1 MFRDSKGDHHIAVWH
16 TRHAQKHL
24 RPVLGKRTRF
34 CALRYRV
41 LSKQLPH
48 PELYK
53 TFLNDRHAFVKWLRQ
68 QHERTVLD
76 WGFPVRC
83 LSWVDE
89 LRTCGVRL
97 IWFSGDIAHAREE
110 FKKRGDGKGPE
121 DNFNKQ
127 VTAIQKEGYPASL
140 DCVIVPALSSSGV
153 FLDQH
158 QIENIVFPPITSA
171 HI

>member
-1 MFRDSKGDHHIAVWH
+1 MIPKETLILLSGIRATRKSTFGLYLASKHSFAHYDIECYPRSW
-16 TRHAQKHL
+16 
-24 RPVLGKRTRF
+24 
-34 CALRYRV
+34 
-41 LSKQLPH
+41 PH

-53 TFLNDRHAFVKWLRQ
+53 AFLNDRHAFVKQLRE
-68 QHERTVLD
+68 QHDRTVLD

-89 LRTCGVRL
+89 LSCGVRL

-110 FKKRGDGKGPE
+110 FKKRGACKGPE

-153 FLDQH
+153 FLDQR
-158 QIENIVFPPITSA
+158 QIENIVFPPTMPA
-171 HI
+171 YV

>member
-1 MFRDSKGDHHIAVWH
+1 MIPKETIILLSGIPA
-16 TRHAQKHL
+16 TRKSSF
-24 RPVLGKRTRF
+24 G
-34 CALRYRV
+34 RYLAREHGFAHYDIEGYPK
-41 LSKQLPH
+41 SWPH

-53 TFLNDRHAFVKWLRQ
+53 TFLNDRRAFVKRLRE
-68 QHERTVLD
+68 QHDRTVLD

-97 IWFSGDIAHAREE
+97 IWFSGDVAHAREE
-110 FKKRGDGKGPE
+110 FKKRGAGKGPG

-127 VTAIQKEGYPASL
+127 FTAIQREGYPASL

-153 FLDQH
+153 FLENH
-158 QIENIVFPPITSA
+158 QVKNIVFPRIMSA

>member
-1 MFRDSKGDHHIAVWH
+1 MIPKETLILLSGIPATRKSTFGRYLASKHGFAHYDIECYPSSW
-16 TRHAQKHL
+16 
-24 RPVLGKRTRF
+24 
-34 CALRYRV
+34 
-41 LSKQLPH
+41 PH

-53 TFLNDRHAFVKWLRQ
+53 TFLNDRHAFVKRLRG
-68 QHERTVLD
+68 QHDRTVLD
-76 WGFPVRC
+76 WGYPVRC

-89 LRTCGVRL
+89 LRSCGVRL

-110 FKKRGDGKGPE
+110 FKKRGACKGPE
-121 DNFNKQ
+121 NNFNKQ

-140 DCVIVPALSSSGV
+140 DCVIVPALSSSGI

>member
-1 MFRDSKGDHHIAVWH
+1 MIPKETLILLFGIPATRKSTFGRYLASKHGFAHYDIECYPSSW
-16 TRHAQKHL
+16 
-24 RPVLGKRTRF
+24 
-34 CALRYRV
+34 
-41 LSKQLPH
+41 PH

-53 TFLNDRHAFVKWLRQ
+53 TFLNDRHAFVKRLRE
-68 QHERTVLD
+68 QHDRTVLD

-89 LRTCGVRL
+89 LRSCGVRL
-97 IWFSGDIAHAREE
+97 IWFSGDIARAREE
-110 FKKRGDGKGPE
+110 FKKRGAGKGPE

-127 VTAIQKEGYPASL
+127 ITALQREGYPASL

-153 FLDQH
+153 FLENH
-158 QIENIVFPPITSA
+158 QVENIVFPRIMSA